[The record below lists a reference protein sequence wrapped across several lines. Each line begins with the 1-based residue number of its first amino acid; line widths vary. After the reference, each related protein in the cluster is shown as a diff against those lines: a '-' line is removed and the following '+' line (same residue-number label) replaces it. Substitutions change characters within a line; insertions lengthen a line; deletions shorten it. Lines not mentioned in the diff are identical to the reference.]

1 MMPHVEGER
10 KSRRN
15 SGGGRGMMP
24 HVEGERK
31 SGKIEEEGGV

>member
-10 KSRRN
+10 KSGRN
-15 SGGGRGMMP
+15 LGGGRGMMP

-31 SGKIEEEGGV
+31 SRRN